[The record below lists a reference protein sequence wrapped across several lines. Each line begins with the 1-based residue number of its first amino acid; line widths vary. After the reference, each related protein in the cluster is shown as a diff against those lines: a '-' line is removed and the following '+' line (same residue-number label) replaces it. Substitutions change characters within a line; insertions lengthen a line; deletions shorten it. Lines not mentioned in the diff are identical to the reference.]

1 MKAVH
6 AIAFILV
13 VIGGLNWGL
22 IAINGN
28 YNVVAAVL
36 GDGSVLARIVYALV
50 GVSAIYLAIMHKK
63 DCKCCEASAT
73 TTAPQA

>member
-22 IAINGN
+22 VAINAN
-28 YNVVAAVL
+28 YDVVAAVL
-36 GDGSVLARIVYALV
+36 GAGSIIARIVYALV
-50 GVSAIYLAIMHKK
+50 GISAIYLAVMHKK

-73 TTAPQA
+73 PSAPQA

>member
-22 IAINGN
+22 VAINAN
-28 YNVVAAVL
+28 YDVVAAVL
-36 GDGSVLARIVYALV
+36 GAGSIIARIVYALV
-50 GVSAIYLAIMHKK
+50 GISAIYLAVMHKK
-63 DCKCCEASAT
+63 DCKSCEASAT
-73 TTAPQA
+73 QSAPQA